1 MDSSY
6 SSLYSRPDLIDD
18 KKRPADDTAA
28 PNTIRKVSRYSDDSE
43 HPSPMPKKT
52 TPKKDASPSDTNKS
66 KPKRPLSSY
75 NIFFRE
81 ERIKILASLPS
92 TNGAVAEETDGAGV
106 GAKTSRKKRTPH
118 GKIGFENLGK
128 KIGHN
133 WRNLDEISI
142 ARYRKLADLDMDRY
156 RAEMKEWNAH
166 DGAPQD
172 PEGRLLSAHATS
184 SGPAEAHAAPHLL
197 PQRRSDALELAQ
209 DQYAAAVASLGTEM
223 RRMEASR
230 ASLLHGLPRA
240 PGGNSF
246 AASSLEA
253 LLQAPYGGA
262 ASAAPAPSSSYGS
275 DASSA
280 EMKEWNAQDGAQMD
294 PEGVL
299 SAHITSSGPV
309 EAPNA
314 QRVAPPL
321 LQQRRSD
328 ALGLAQDQYAAAMA
342 SLEVRLME
350 ASRASLLDGL
360 PRAPGGNSFGAS
372 SLEALLQAPYGGAAS
387 AAPAPSSSYGS
398 DALFR
403 PASHPQ
409 GGMEMG
415 RGVPAVNSEARALAN
430 LLSYQNRVRA
440 PMGHLDS
447 LPLSGLHGLGNLPGA
462 NTLHHPFPSLYAG
475 YPRQGLE
482 GMRGAGALESML
494 GAGMNDARGAGMND
508 AIADYRRQNT
518 MLGNVSAD
526 IERLLLQRR
535 LENCNAEIM
544 NSLSYNNASSSGK
557 GPG

>member
-1 MDSSY
+1 
-6 SSLYSRPDLIDD
+6 
-18 KKRPADDTAA
+18 
-28 PNTIRKVSRYSDDSE
+28 
-43 HPSPMPKKT
+43 MPKKT

-246 AASSLEA
+246 
-253 LLQAPYGGA
+253 
-262 ASAAPAPSSSYGS
+262 
-275 DASSA
+275 
-280 EMKEWNAQDGAQMD
+280 
-294 PEGVL
+294 
-299 SAHITSSGPV
+299 
-309 EAPNA
+309 
-314 QRVAPPL
+314 
-321 LQQRRSD
+321 
-328 ALGLAQDQYAAAMA
+328 
-342 SLEVRLME
+342 
-350 ASRASLLDGL
+350 
-360 PRAPGGNSFGAS
+360 GAS

-387 AAPAPSSSYGS
+387 AAPVPSSSYGS